1 MCRLLE
7 ASRSF
12 ELKAPGII
20 CCEKLV
26 FVSNIKTP
34 TNDICA
40 CEKVSEKLLLPEKNY
55 FNIPMNSFSF
65 WMDTKD
71 ISRNPV
77 WCFESFQKH

>member
-12 ELKAPGII
+12 VLKAPGII

-40 CEKVSEKLLLPEKNY
+40 CEKVSEKLLLPEKN
-55 FNIPMNSFSF
+55 
-65 WMDTKD
+65 
-71 ISRNPV
+71 
-77 WCFESFQKH
+77 